1 MALTKLNYTGQ
12 GTVPIA
18 SIPTITGAKMP
29 AGSVLQTVQTRNI
42 GGSITNANA
51 TLTDTG
57 ISLSITPSST
67 SNKILITASF
77 TSTSTFAN
85 SNGGT
90 MYALYR
96 NGTTN
101 LFAGSNDEGLLQYNS
116 NASSYNHSV
125 SQLSYLDSPSS
136 TSATTYGIYT
146 KRIGSG
152 TAALQR
158 DWGGVTMIAMEIKG

>member
-18 SIPTITGAKMP
+18 NIPTITGAKMP
-29 AGSVLQTVQTRNI
+29 AGSVIQTVQIRNN
-42 GGSITNANA
+42 GGTVTNANA
-51 TLTDTG
+51 TLVDTG

-67 SNKILITASF
+67 SNKILITANF
-77 TSTSTFAN
+77 TGTSTYAN
-85 SNGGT
+85 SAGGT

-101 LFAGSNDEGLLQYNS
+101 LFSGANDNGMLEYDS
-116 NASSYNHSV
+116 NASAYNHSI

-136 TSATTYGIYT
+136 TSATTYGIYI

-152 TAALQR
+152 IASLQR
-158 DWGGVTMIAMEIKG
+158 DWGGVTMIAMEIAG

>member
-1 MALTKLNYTGQ
+1 MPLTKLNS
-12 GTVPIA
+12 A
-18 SIPTITGAKMP
+18 SVIDRLPT
-29 AGSVLQTVQTRNI
+29 GSVLQTVQIRSV
-42 GGSITNANA
+42 GSAVTNANA

-67 SNKILITASF
+67 SNKILITANF
-77 TSTSTFAN
+77 TGTSTNGN
-85 SNGGT
+85 SAGGT

-101 LFAGSNDEGLLQYNS
+101 VFAGANDEGMLAYNS
-116 NASSYNHSV
+116 NASSYNHGV

-152 TAALQR
+152 TASLQR